1 MVQRIGTGKENG
13 DCPRFHPRRFLKTG
27 TVPVFRGAA
36 AGWTL
41 VELVIVISIIV
52 ILAGLAMVQYRNSVT
67 LAQEAALKENL
78 FRMRD
83 AIDQYYADKNKDPAS
98 LQDLVSEG
106 YLRSIPDDPFTRSN
120 TTWQEIQGEPDPD
133 DFAAE
138 PGIVDVK
145 SGSEN
150 VGSDGRAYS
159 EW

>member
-1 MVQRIGTGKENG
+1 MGRITGTGREN
-13 DCPRFHPRRFLKTG
+13 RHES
-27 TVPVFRGAA
+27 A

-41 VELVIVISIIV
+41 IELVIVISIIV
-52 ILAGLAMVQYRNSVT
+52 ILAGLAMVQYRNAVT
-67 LAQEAALKENL
+67 LAQEAALKEDL

-83 AIDQYYADKNKDPAS
+83 ALDQYYADKNKDPTS

-106 YLRSIPDDPFTRSN
+106 YLRSIPNDPFTRSN

-133 DFAAE
+133 DFSAE
-138 PGIVDVK
+138 PGVVDVK
-145 SGSEN
+145 SGSEK